1 MPPWKASS
9 RSCGRAE
16 TKPTAGV
23 RRSVGRLLAGEEGS
37 AALEFITAG
46 AILLVP
52 LVYLVLAMSALQGG
66 AFAVEGAAR
75 QAARVYVQAP
85 DETAARA
92 GALRAVQVGLD
103 DYGIAGDSAAVSID
117 CGAGGCL
124 ARRSTVSVTVRIR
137 VALPLVPDLLSL
149 RSAASIPME
158 AVATQT
164 VSRFRRAG

>member
-1 MPPWKASS
+1 MLPWKASTE
-9 RSCGRAE
+9 RTGGTE
-16 TKPTAGV
+16 WKGNAGN
-23 RRSVGRLLAGEEGS
+23 RWSVGRLLAEEDGS

-46 AILLVP
+46 TILLVP
-52 LVYLVLAMSALQGG
+52 LVYLVLAMSALQAG

-85 DETAARA
+85 DEAAARA

-103 DYGIAGDSAAVSID
+103 DYGIAGDGAAVSID

-137 VALPLVPDLLSL
+137 VALPMIPDLLSL